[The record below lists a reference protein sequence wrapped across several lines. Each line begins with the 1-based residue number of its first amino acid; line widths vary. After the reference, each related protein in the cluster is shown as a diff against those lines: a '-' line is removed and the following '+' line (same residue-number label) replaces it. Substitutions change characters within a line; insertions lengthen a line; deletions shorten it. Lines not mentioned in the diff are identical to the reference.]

1 MRSSISGEQEDNAR
15 FWVRLKFKQM
25 PRPPLEFRVQRILE
39 NSNGLRRERER
50 DRLGL
55 KLWYG

>member
-39 NSNGLRRERER
+39 NSNGLRRERESEI
-50 DRLGL
+50 G
-55 KLWYG
+55 